1 MKLSKGAITAQAL
14 PLLRDELLRARHIN
28 DINLPT
34 LSSERRPIIAGGVLV
49 LEAAF
54 QSLGLQK
61 LLVSKAAMR
70 EGILYDIMGRASDN
84 DPRDESVAALTRR
97 YDIDAAQ
104 ALRVEATAQR
114 LFEQVA
120 ESWKLDSDDA
130 RMLGWAARLHEL
142 GLMIAHSGYHTHGSY
157 VIEHSDIAGFS
168 RQEQQMLAALIRT
181 HRRGV
186 PRTAF
191 DALPDR
197 LLLPARRT
205 AALLRLAVLL
215 HRSHEDDP
223 IPTLDLSVDGNT
235 LSLVLDKVFIDA
247 RPLLRADLVGEAEGM
262 AGLGISFRPFVA

>member
-1 MKLSKGAITAQAL
+1 
-14 PLLRDELLRARHIN
+14 
-28 DINLPT
+28 
-34 LSSERRPIIAGGVLV
+34 
-49 LEAAF
+49 
-54 QSLGLQK
+54 
-61 LLVSKAAMR
+61 MR

-84 DPRDESVAALTRR
+84 DPRDESVAALTQR
-97 YDIDAAQ
+97 YAIDTTQ

-157 VIEHSDIAGFS
+157 VIENSDISGFS

-186 PRTAF
+186 SKAAF
-191 DALPDR
+191 DALPER
-197 LLLPARRT
+197 LLLPAKRT

-215 HRSHEDDP
+215 HRAHEPDP
-223 IPTLDLSVDGNT
+223 IPTLELSVDGNT
-235 LSLVLDKVFIDA
+235 LSLVLSKDFIDA

-262 AGLGISFRPFVA
+262 LGLGINFRPFVA